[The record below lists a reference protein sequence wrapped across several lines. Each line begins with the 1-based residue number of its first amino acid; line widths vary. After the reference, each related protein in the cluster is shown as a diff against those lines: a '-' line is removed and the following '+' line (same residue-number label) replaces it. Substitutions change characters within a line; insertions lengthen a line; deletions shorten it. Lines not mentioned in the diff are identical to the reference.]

1 MESMAAQQ
9 AFQRMMGHGGM
20 RGGVRGGSG
29 GSGFMP
35 QPAMPVAPQAND
47 KTSKLSGLAKRFDK
61 DGDGKLND
69 EEKAALQ
76 AEAKKKDGKE
86 TKKEKPKK

>member
-1 MESMAAQQ
+1 
-9 AFQRMMGHGGM
+9 M
-20 RGGVRGGSG
+20 RGGVRGGGG

-35 QPAMPVAPQAND
+35 QPVMPVGPVDNGSS
-47 KTSKLSGLAKRFDK
+47 SKLSPMAKRFDK

-76 AEAKKKDGKE
+76 AEAKKKEGKDV
-86 TKKEKPKK
+86 KKDKPKK